1 MARPTPELIEA
12 LRRTARSLKNGA
24 HYQWGN
30 MGGCNCGNLAQEL
43 TKLTKDDIHRY
54 AMQGYGDW
62 SEQVEGYCDTSFMP
76 IDLVISEMLGAGLT
90 IEDLQNLER
99 LADKEV
105 LSRFPTDIR
114 QHLKHNNRADVI
126 AYMNAWAEMLE
137 EQFLEKITLSDFA
150 ELELA

>member
-62 SEQVEGYCDTSFMP
+62 SEQVGGFCDTSFMP

-99 LADKEV
+99 LADRAV
-105 LSRFPTDIR
+105 LSRFPTGIR
-114 QHLKHNNRADVI
+114 QHLRHNNRADVVL
-126 AYMNAWAEMLE
+126 YMNAWAEMLE
-137 EQFLEKITLSDFA
+137 EQILETITLPDFA